1 MATKHSILFGCVI
14 IDLCEV
20 YQELVPQ
27 ECNRFFCLL
36 VYLLSIC
43 DFLSEITG
51 KYHLHV
57 LVHGCARLLTGSV
70 RTDVYTGQVLIQLK
84 QLILV
89 DREPIAQQMLV
100 GLRGIILLLPYLLII
115 HATFRREGSIPWG
128 KQARVLI
135 DCSSVKDLLIF
146 IILLLVILHV
156 DEAIV

>member
-1 MATKHSILFGCVI
+1 
-14 IDLCEV
+14 
-20 YQELVPQ
+20 
-27 ECNRFFCLL
+27 
-36 VYLLSIC
+36 
-43 DFLSEITG
+43 
-51 KYHLHV
+51 
-57 LVHGCARLLTGSV
+57 LLTGSV
-70 RTDVYTGQVLIQLK
+70 RTDVHSGQVLIQLK

-135 DCSSVKDLLIF
+135 DCSSVKGLLIF

>member
-1 MATKHSILFGCVI
+1 M
-14 IDLCEV
+14 
-20 YQELVPQ
+20 
-27 ECNRFFCLL
+27 
-36 VYLLSIC
+36 
-43 DFLSEITG
+43 
-51 KYHLHV
+51 
-57 LVHGCARLLTGSV
+57 LTGSV